1 MARGGID
8 RWAALGLRLSLGT
21 MGERRENSY
30 DTGRWT
36 GESEWWVLFQ
46 SCLLAETANVTTKRG
61 RLEESTAAKAFR
73 LGHIV

>member
-36 GESEWWVLFQ
+36 GESEWWVLF
-46 SCLLAETANVTTKRG
+46 
-61 RLEESTAAKAFR
+61 
-73 LGHIV
+73 